1 MRHLAMLYAA
11 ESDAMQPGTAAW
23 DEEMQGFAAFDE
35 HAGDAIVAGEA
46 LAPSAEAITV
56 RSGDGGVLVTQGP
69 FAETTEVAGG
79 LFVLDA
85 DTLDHAVDLARR
97 IPVASRGSVELRP
110 IVEWFGPDPD
120 RSVAPGSRYLA
131 LIVGPATDADISGTA
146 AWDDG
151 AAAHGKWVAE
161 AGDAIVAGA
170 AVHPASTATT
180 VRVRGD
186 DVLVTDGPVA
196 ETGEIV
202 GGFYILT
209 ATDRDAAARL
219 AAGMPVNP
227 GGAVELWPILDLE

>member
-1 MRHLAMLYAA
+1 
-11 ESDAMQPGTAAW
+11 
-23 DEEMQGFAAFDE
+23 
-35 HAGDAIVAGEA
+35 
-46 LAPSAEAITV
+46 
-56 RSGDGGVLVTQGP
+56 
-69 FAETTEVAGG
+69 
-79 LFVLDA
+79 
-85 DTLDHAVDLARR
+85 
-97 IPVASRGSVELRP
+97 
-110 IVEWFGPDPD
+110 
-120 RSVAPGSRYLA
+120 
-131 LIVGPATDADISGTA
+131 VGPATDADIPGTA